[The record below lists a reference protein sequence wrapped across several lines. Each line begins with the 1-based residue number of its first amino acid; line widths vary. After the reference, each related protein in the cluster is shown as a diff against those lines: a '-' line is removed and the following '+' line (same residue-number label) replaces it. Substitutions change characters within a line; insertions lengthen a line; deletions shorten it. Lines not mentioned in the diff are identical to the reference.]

1 MTRLKKNVAARTT
14 AGERVR
20 IREGSA
26 TDAVALTAMRFEF
39 RSALSDPTESRAAFG
54 RRCLPWMRARLHRG
68 TWRCWVA
75 ERRDGIVGHLWLAPI
90 EKIPNP
96 IDEPERHAYIT
107 NVFVSPDARGLGIG
121 ERLLAWAMA
130 WCRINAVDTV
140 FLWPTSRS
148 RSLYARHGF
157 RGKGP
162 MMAASLA
169 PAISAARPRGRSKPR
184 SSGRD
189 TSR

>member
-1 MTRLKKNVAARTT
+1 MATQATS
-14 AGERVR
+14 GERVR
-20 IREGSA
+20 IREASVADAA
-26 TDAVALTAMRFEF
+26 TLASMRFEF
-39 RSALSDPTESRAAFG
+39 RSALTDPTESRAAFR
-54 RRCLPWMRARLHRG
+54 RRCLPWMRSRLRRG

-75 ERRDGIVGHLWLAPI
+75 ERRDGLVGHLWLAPI

-96 IDEPERHAYIT
+96 VDEPERHAYIT

-121 ERLLAWAMA
+121 ERLVAWAMA

-148 RSLYARHGF
+148 RSLYVRHGF

-162 MMAASLA
+162 LMAASLA
-169 PAISAARPRGRSKPR
+169 PPISAARPPGRRKPR
-184 SSGRD
+184 SSRRG